1 MYWEG
6 LKKIQGG
13 LNQASK
19 TKKMTCGP
27 ATDHRNKKCVLT
39 TKSLQT
45 EAKGS
50 GPCQGLDWP
59 GGWSRLPPRP
69 LRGRPRAA
77 VSPSL
82 QDSLVLDKVHSP
94 LLQFG
99 STCFAATLFILWSVA
114 GPQKSKFQVLQRAKK
129 HISWIFTHFYGPQNF
144 FWAIIF
150 FLVKKA
156 LSLTYTF

>member
-1 MYWEG
+1 
-6 LKKIQGG
+6 
-13 LNQASK
+13 
-19 TKKMTCGP
+19 MTCGP

-82 QDSLVLDKVHSP
+82 QASLVLDKVHSP

-99 STCFAATLFILWSVA
+99 STCFAVTLFILWSVA
-114 GPQKSKFQVLQRAKK
+114 GPQKSNSCFLQERTISFSARRSLRRAFKVHAKSELVLVHVHPRKCE
-129 HISWIFTHFYGPQNF
+129 
-144 FWAIIF
+144 
-150 FLVKKA
+150 LVHR
-156 LSLTYTF
+156 

>member
-1 MYWEG
+1 
-6 LKKIQGG
+6 
-13 LNQASK
+13 
-19 TKKMTCGP
+19 MTCGP

-82 QDSLVLDKVHSP
+82 QASLVLDKVHSP

-99 STCFAATLFILWSVA
+99 STCFAVTLFILWSVA
-114 GPQKSKFQVLQRAKK
+114 GPQKSNSTPFTLFCKLDDHCRGSTCKDCRMQR
-129 HISWIFTHFYGPQNF
+129 
-144 FWAIIF
+144 
-150 FLVKKA
+150 
-156 LSLTYTF
+156 

>member
-1 MYWEG
+1 
-6 LKKIQGG
+6 
-13 LNQASK
+13 
-19 TKKMTCGP
+19 MTCGP

-82 QDSLVLDKVHSP
+82 QASLVLDKVHSP

-99 STCFAATLFILWSVA
+99 STCFAVTLFILWSVA
-114 GPQKSKFQVLQRAKK
+114 GPQKSN
-129 HISWIFTHFYGPQNF
+129 FTFDFDSPNL
-144 FWAIIF
+144 W
-150 FLVKKA
+150 
-156 LSLTYTF
+156 SLTSLAVPIATF

>member
-1 MYWEG
+1 
-6 LKKIQGG
+6 
-13 LNQASK
+13 
-19 TKKMTCGP
+19 MTCGP

-82 QDSLVLDKVHSP
+82 QASLVLDKVHSP

-99 STCFAATLFILWSVA
+99 STCFAVTLFILWSVA
-114 GPQKSKFQVLQRAKK
+114 GPQKSNFRCLFSLRALQSFPFQ
-129 HISWIFTHFYGPQNF
+129 
-144 FWAIIF
+144 
-150 FLVKKA
+150 FLPPNPLV
-156 LSLTYTF
+156 SEPCCVVHLTNRIRFPVQYK

>member
-1 MYWEG
+1 
-6 LKKIQGG
+6 
-13 LNQASK
+13 
-19 TKKMTCGP
+19 MTCGP

-82 QDSLVLDKVHSP
+82 QASLVLDKVHSP

-99 STCFAATLFILWSVA
+99 STCFAVTLFILWSVA
-114 GPQKSKFQVLQRAKK
+114 GPQKS
-129 HISWIFTHFYGPQNF
+129 NF
-144 FWAIIF
+144 GGSAHTAYDIYWKIPTLHYSAVSSFC
-150 FLVKKA
+150 
-156 LSLTYTF
+156 S

>member
-1 MYWEG
+1 
-6 LKKIQGG
+6 
-13 LNQASK
+13 
-19 TKKMTCGP
+19 MTCGP

-82 QDSLVLDKVHSP
+82 QASLVLDKVHSP

-99 STCFAATLFILWSVA
+99 STCFAVTLFILWSVA
-114 GPQKSKFQVLQRAKK
+114 GPQKSNFSSCCYKIYRMIRHERIYLVNTHQSRRA
-129 HISWIFTHFYGPQNF
+129 IQEGSR
-144 FWAIIF
+144 
-150 FLVKKA
+150 
-156 LSLTYTF
+156 